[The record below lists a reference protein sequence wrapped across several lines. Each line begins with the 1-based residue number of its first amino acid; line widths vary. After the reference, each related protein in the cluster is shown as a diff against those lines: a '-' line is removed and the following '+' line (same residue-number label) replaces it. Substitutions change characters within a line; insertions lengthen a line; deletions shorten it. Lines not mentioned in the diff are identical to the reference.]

1 LVLDRVCVDGGHV
14 VMQVVLEHMSL
25 GYGRRTIVSGIN
37 GTLGAGETIA
47 LTGCNGSGKSTLL
60 RAIAG
65 RLKPISGTVNCKG
78 LLVADIGYLPQ
89 SANLNRDVP
98 VRVADYCAS
107 GLFAR
112 LGASKGVDTS
122 GHQRV
127 RDALER
133 VGLTDASRA
142 LIHEISGG
150 QFQRLAFA
158 RIMVQDPQLIL
169 LDEPFAAL
177 DATISE
183 SLMSVIA
190 EWSDQ
195 GRCVVAALHHGA
207 MIPRFSRQLN
217 LDHGSPTWVGEDSA
231 HTGSETKAGAKLRLV
246 SGDGAA

>member
-1 LVLDRVCVDGGHV
+1 
-14 VMQVVLEHMSL
+14 MQVVLDHVTL
-25 GYGRRTIVSGIN
+25 GYGRRTIVSGID
-37 GTLGAGETIA
+37 GTLSAGETIA

-65 RLKPISGTVNCKG
+65 RLKPAFGAIKSNY
-78 LLVADIGYLPQ
+78 LPAAEIGYLPQ

-98 VRVADYCAS
+98 LRVADYCAS

-112 LGASKGVDTS
+112 LGAFKGVDAE

-127 RDALER
+127 RQALER
-133 VGLTDASRA
+133 VGLSDASRA

-183 SLMSVIA
+183 SLMGVIA
-190 EWSDQ
+190 DWSDQ

-217 LDHGSPTWVGEDSA
+217 LDHGRPTWVGEDSA
-231 HTGSETKAGAKLRLV
+231 NTGSETKAGAKLRLV
-246 SGDGAA
+246 SADGAA